1 MYFLNKMIST
11 IISLSVFFF
20 LGTCDNTSMSKKQ
33 IYKYVSENKFELDKT
48 LNEYALENED
58 GNINISDL
66 NIPYSKGIQ
75 NANVVFYT
83 GKSTEKPFKIFE
95 FDCGGKGM
103 GSQTSYWG
111 FYYVASEHSLNPNE
125 LIQNADRGILGY
137 QHIDFVAEDNGWI
150 WREEGGDN
158 IVYIENITGNF
169 YYWLEE
175 F

>member
-83 GKSTEKPFKIFE
+83 GKSTEKPFFDIIISLLVFYARSHHRLLLYLLHIFRL
-95 FDCGGKGM
+95 
-103 GSQTSYWG
+103 Q
-111 FYYVASEHSLNPNE
+111 NPW
-125 LIQNADRGILGY
+125 Y
-137 QHIDFVAEDNGWI
+137 Q
-150 WREEGGDN
+150 
-158 IVYIENITGNF
+158 
-169 YYWLEE
+169 
-175 F
+175 